1 MVILTVQ
8 ILMSPKLIYPITF
21 FLSVFDAESLIRYG
35 GLLLVFLTVYAQIG
49 LFFCFF
55 VPSGVFMF
63 TAGVFVAT
71 GVLHTH
77 VVVVCILLIIAAQ
90 LGNLTGYW
98 FGKKTGPMLYKRK
111 NSKLFK
117 QQYLRAAEVFY
128 QKYGSTALML
138 GLFFPIVRTFAPIVA
153 GVVNMNLRK
162 FVLYTFIGSACWI
175 LAFVLAGYFM
185 ASMPFLK
192 PYLKY
197 IVAGVIIFV
206 TIPLVARI
214 IKELKQG
221 GQQDL

>member
-1 MVILTVQ
+1 
-8 ILMSPKLIYPITF
+8 MSSKLIYPITF

-35 GLLLVFLTVYAQIG
+35 GLLLVSLTVYAQIG

-63 TAGVFVAT
+63 TAGVFVAA

-77 VVVVCILLIIAAQ
+77 VAVVCILLIIAAQ
-90 LGNLTGYW
+90 SGNLTGYW
-98 FGKKTGPMLYKRK
+98 FGKKTGPMLYNRK

-117 QQYLRAAEVFY
+117 QQYLRAAQVFY
-128 QKYGSTALML
+128 ERYGGTALML

-153 GVVNMNLRK
+153 GMVKMNLRK
-162 FVLYTFIGSACWI
+162 FVLYTFIGSSSWV
-175 LAFVLAGYFM
+175 LGFVLTGYFL
-185 ASMPFLK
+185 ARMPFLK

-206 TIPLVARI
+206 TIPLVTGI
-214 IKELKQG
+214 IKALKQG
-221 GQQDL
+221 GQQDI

>member
-1 MVILTVQ
+1 MAFI
-8 ILMSPKLIYPITF
+8 LIYPITF
-21 FLSVFDAESLIRYG
+21 ILSVFDAESLIKYG
-35 GLLLVFLTVYAQIG
+35 GLLLVFAAVYAQIG

-71 GVLHTH
+71 GVLHTNIMI
-77 VVVVCILLIIAAQ
+77 VCILLILAAQ

-98 FGKKTGPMLYKRK
+98 FGKKAGPMFYKRK

-117 QQYLRAAEVFY
+117 QEYLTAAQVFY
-128 QKYGSTALML
+128 EKYGGMALML

-153 GVVNMNLRK
+153 GMVKMDFKK
-162 FVLYTFIGSACWI
+162 FVLYTLIGSACWI
-175 LAFVLAGYFM
+175 LGFVLAGYFM
-185 ASMPFLK
+185 ARLPFLK

-206 TIPLVARI
+206 TVPLVTKI

-221 GQQDL
+221 RQ

>member
-1 MVILTVQ
+1 
-8 ILMSPKLIYPITF
+8 MSSKLIYPVTF
-21 FLSVFDAESLIRYG
+21 FLSVFDAESLIKYG
-35 GLLLVFLTVYAQIG
+35 GLLLVFLAVYVQIG